1 MAYPTPQSVDMVG
14 LALHRVIASNY
25 PPLDLFED
33 VASPEDFEVAIEYE
47 MITSDRATD
56 ELGRILALAPEE
68 RLL

>member
-1 MAYPTPQSVDMVG
+1 MGRGWRSTVLSRPITQ
-14 LALHRVIASNY
+14 
-25 PPLDLFED
+25 PLDLFED